1 MKILKDRKL
10 EQYIEHVLSTLQ
22 KKLRTE
28 EFIKHSRNAKFLRG
42 EIMDSLRILD
52 ITK

>member
-22 KKLRTE
+22 KKL
-28 EFIKHSRNAKFLRG
+28 KHSRNAKFLRG